1 MKVGK
6 DGKLKL
12 TKDEKQFGNFIIKN
26 EAEHVKITDINGNL
40 SHRVSKQLNIGQML
54 SIALKDKQTTWLE
67 NYSSLVW
74 FFSNIVT
81 DEQFFLDINK
91 ACEDCA
97 MRHPELYGMKKDI
110 ASEEDRE
117 IVEESR
123 QVYDSIEQLKEE
135 LKEE

>member
-1 MKVGK
+1 MKTTK

-12 TKDEKQFGNFIIKN
+12 SKDEKQFGNFIIKN
-26 EAEHVKITDINGNL
+26 EAEYVKITDINSNL

-54 SIALKDKQTTWLE
+54 SIALKDKQTVWLE
-67 NYSSLVW
+67 NYSALVW
-74 FFSNIVT
+74 LFSNIVT

-97 MRHPELYGMKKDI
+97 MRHPELYGLKKDI
-110 ASEEDRE
+110 SQEEDNE
-117 IVEESR
+117 IVAEAKE
-123 QVYDSIEQLKEE
+123 VYDSIEQLKEE

>member
-26 EAEHVKITDINGNL
+26 ESEYVKITDINGNL

-67 NYSSLVW
+67 NYSALVW

-81 DEQFFLDINK
+81 DEQFFVDINR

-110 ASEEDRE
+110 APEEDRE

-123 QVYDSIEQLKEE
+123 QVYDSIEQLKDE

>member
-26 EAEHVKITDINGNL
+26 ESEHVKITDINGNL

-54 SIALKDKQTTWLE
+54 SIALKEKQTTWLE
-67 NYSSLVW
+67 NYSALVW

-97 MRHPELYGMKKDI
+97 MRHPELYGLKKNI
-110 ASEEDRE
+110 APEEDRE

-123 QVYDSIEQLKEE
+123 QVYDSIEQLKDE